1 MVDKTL
7 SLSSINFVSS
17 LCSHFLSFHYSDR
30 SPGQQPIRNSV
41 LDVRLKRSRSIG
53 SHFCNLVS
61 KKVRKMTAAWYH
73 LFVYAFLQSQRKFS
87 IVFTA
92 RCSAVLGVV
101 ILSVC
106 LSVCLSHAFLRSL
119 WLIQRTYRRHLYTGW
134 KAILVFWR
142 QRSRQN
148 SNGVTPTGA
157 PNKGGVG

>member
-1 MVDKTL
+1 MITDNESFSLSNMVDKTL
-7 SLSSINFVSS
+7 SLSSINFISS

-53 SHFCNLVS
+53 SHFWNLVS

-106 LSVCLSHAFLRSL
+106 LSVCLSHAFFVTNPKNLPA
-119 WLIQRTYRRHLYTGW
+119 TFVYRMKGNP
-134 KAILVFWR
+134 IVF
-142 QRSRQN
+142 
-148 SNGVTPTGA
+148 
-157 PNKGGVG
+157 